1 MSKSSALL
9 RELSAQ
15 ITDLATDVANSIV
28 GARWGRSRSSG
39 FVWKPGLIVTAD
51 EVTPAAALILNPP
64 PHR

>member
-1 MSKSSALL
+1 MSKSSAPLQ
-9 RELSAQ
+9 ELSAG
-15 ITDLATDVANSIV
+15 ITDLVTGVENSIV
-28 GARWGRSRSSG
+28 GVRLGRSRSSG